1 MGKGGI
7 KIFVFRCV
15 AIVLSL
21 LAGLLFLEV
30 ILRIRGPKYY
40 RFNNRDYEYYTNPR
54 GYHIPIRKENGR
66 TVYSLIYRI
75 DSEGRRLSD
84 TAPFDRKQKD
94 NLILGLGDSFTH
106 GRSVKYDDIYLTI
119 LEKLLDQNG
128 YNIGILNCGRV
139 ATDLEE
145 IFSAYLIEA
154 SKKDYPLVIYGFV
167 LNDFGL
173 PGRDKIVGFDLIDI
187 NNRGYKFNRFR
198 KISSLYNFIW
208 YLIEKKALHEITI
221 KAYHDAFKG
230 DYAKEGF
237 STLKQLNQY
246 TKLNNSEL
254 VIVLFPLLYDFDNY
268 PFREIH
274 AKIHE
279 FCYQENIPLLD
290 LLPAF
295 SEYRAE
301 ELWANPTDHHPNE
314 TAHRIVAKELYTFLK
329 QNQLI

>member
-106 GRSVKYDDIYLTI
+106 GRSVKYDDIY
-119 LEKLLDQNG
+119 
-128 YNIGILNCGRV
+128 
-139 ATDLEE
+139 
-145 IFSAYLIEA
+145 
-154 SKKDYPLVIYGFV
+154 
-167 LNDFGL
+167 
-173 PGRDKIVGFDLIDI
+173 
-187 NNRGYKFNRFR
+187 
-198 KISSLYNFIW
+198 
-208 YLIEKKALHEITI
+208 
-221 KAYHDAFKG
+221 
-230 DYAKEGF
+230 
-237 STLKQLNQY
+237 
-246 TKLNNSEL
+246 
-254 VIVLFPLLYDFDNY
+254 
-268 PFREIH
+268 
-274 AKIHE
+274 
-279 FCYQENIPLLD
+279 
-290 LLPAF
+290 
-295 SEYRAE
+295 
-301 ELWANPTDHHPNE
+301 
-314 TAHRIVAKELYTFLK
+314 
-329 QNQLI
+329 